1 VNSEQLAVCDR
12 FHPCAFVVPGTFPGI
27 EVVSDDKN
35 AAARG
40 SDAASGGAAGSRDP
54 TRQAGAA
61 GRPTLVDEGNVEARI
76 EAAVSKIADDEQPAR
91 DPLIGRLIDNRFEVL
106 SRLGAGG
113 MGVVY
118 RARQVGI
125 DRIVAIKTLLKD
137 RAQDGKVVMRFKNE
151 ARAVSKLNH
160 PNTIRIH
167 DFGQMDD
174 GTLYFAM
181 ELLEGRP
188 LDKAIRQ
195 DGPFSARRSIHVMT
209 QMADS
214 LAEAHSKGI
223 VHRDLKPENV
233 YLCAVGDDPDFVKV
247 LDFGVA
253 RMKEQ
258 DHSQGTMTQA
268 GVIFGTPRYMAPE
281 QARTMAVDAR
291 ADIYALGVIWFEMLT
306 GRTPFDA
313 DNPLAILMKHIQ
325 DSVPPM
331 ASVRPDVSVPPEV
344 EEMVRRCLEKSADRR
359 FQSAAALAAEAR
371 AVLDRL
377 DGRYERVVFVDKQAT
392 DQPDQPPSEPVEVP
406 LPARRRR
413 GPAGLLIAVSV
424 LAVLGTASGIGW
436 TMFMRDS
443 AATPSDA
450 TVVIPDPAAPPLP
463 PPAPVAA
470 LAPDA
475 GPQKDAVAQAGSP
488 AVVQAQV
495 KVRFESVPAGARV
508 LLDGVE
514 LGLTPFE
521 EKMPVEAEPM
531 DFVFRLAGHSDV
543 SSRLE
548 RDTTLSAVLSPVPE
562 APRVQQEG
570 RARPAAGVRRQPPQA
585 ASPVAPAPSAPA
597 PASNPV
603 AATPSAPAAPQAAPA
618 PAPAPEKPS
627 KPAGDGG
634 FRKVGGDQSPA
645 GKNAPGKVG
654 DLKKF

>member
-1 VNSEQLAVCDR
+1 MA
-12 FHPCAFVVPGTFPGI
+12 
-27 EVVSDDKN
+27 SDDSKG
-35 AAARG
+35 AVQG
-40 SDAASGGAAGSRDP
+40 SDGTSGGSAGSRDP

-61 GRPTLVDEGNVEARI
+61 GRPTLVDDSSVEARI
-76 EAAVSKIADDEQPAR
+76 EAAVSRIADDDEPGR
-91 DPLIGRLIDNRFEVL
+91 DPMIGRLIDNRFEVL

-195 DGPFSARRSIHVMT
+195 DGPFSARRSLHVMI

-233 YLCAVGDDPDFVKV
+233 YLCPVGDDPDFVKV

-291 ADIYALGVIWFEMLT
+291 ADIYALGIIWFEMLT

-325 DSVPPM
+325 DAVPSM
-331 ASVRPDVSVPPEV
+331 ASVRPDVSVPSEV
-344 EEMVRRCLEKSADRR
+344 EAMVRRCLEKSADKR

-377 DGRYERVVFVDKQAT
+377 DGRYERVVFVDKAVGENQ
-392 DQPDQPPSEPVEVP
+392 DVPRSEPQDEP
-406 LPARRRR
+406 LPIRRRR
-413 GPAGLLIAVSV
+413 GPAVLLIVVSL
-424 LAVLGTASGIGW
+424 LAVLGTVAGIGW
-436 TMFMRDS
+436 TMIMRDS
-443 AATPSDA
+443 AATASDANGAIPVVVAPPASLQSPAAALPAVAAPPSDA
-450 TVVIPDPAAPPLP
+450 VGEVDR
-463 PPAPVAA
+463 PPAR
-470 LAPDA
+470 
-475 GPQKDAVAQAGSP
+475 P
-488 AVVQAQV
+488 AHVS
-495 KVRFESVPAGARV
+495 VRFESVPPGAAV

-514 LGLTPFE
+514 LGVTPFE
-521 EKMPVEAEPM
+521 EKMPVEDEALE
-531 DFVFRLAGHSDV
+531 FVFRLSGHSDSSV

-548 RDTTLSAVLSPVPE
+548 RDTTLSAVLSSVPDTS
-562 APRVQQEG
+562 RVPQNG
-570 RARPAAGVRRQPPQA
+570 RSRQPAAGRRQPPPSA
-585 ASPVAPAPSAPA
+585 AAPASSPPAQSPPVSPVVVAPAPVAP
-597 PASNPV
+597 PPTASP
-603 AATPSAPAAPQAAPA
+603 AAT
-618 PAPAPEKPS
+618 KPI
-627 KPAGDGG
+627 KAVDGGG
-634 FRKVGGDQSPA
+634 FRKVGGDSSTGAKP
-645 GKNAPGKVG
+645 APGKVG